1 MGATNKSTY
10 RELQMSIDMAIT
22 LVQDMLWTA
31 LKVGTPVIATAFVVG
46 LLISIFQ
53 AATQIQEMTLTFIPK
68 IVATIL
74 AMIFFG
80 TWMFIELVDYTKQ
93 LFTTIIQL
101 IR

>member
-1 MGATNKSTY
+1 
-10 RELQMSIDMAIT
+10 MSIDMAIT
-22 LVQDMLWTA
+22 LIQETLWTA
-31 LKVGTPVIATAFVVG
+31 LKVGTPVIATAFFVG

-80 TWMFIELVDYTKQ
+80 AWMFVELVDFTKE
-93 LFTTIIQL
+93 LFLIILQ
-101 IR
+101 IEK